1 MKMLKKAV
9 ALLLAVAFIFT
20 LAACHPKDEVAISA
34 GDYEIT
40 SAMYS
45 YYLVMA
51 DSEAKGIVDKSG
63 VDTKAKGFKYADQK
77 VEGKAYSDY
86 VKDKALEN
94 CLRHITLAKL
104 CKEAKV
110 ELDKET
116 ADGWKSTA
124 AYYWNYAY
132 GGIFSQNGIAYSTY
146 EKILLNEAL
155 YNEYFDYLYTGD
167 GEKAM
172 SEADI
177 KSNFTDHYSAVYLI
191 SHDYSKVEKPDL
203 DKIKEGL
210 EKYKEMFEKGKT
222 YDEVK
227 AAYDADQ
234 KAESDKNNTSS
245 GTTSSNSSN
254 TSSNSSNTS
263 STTSSTTS
271 NDSSKNDSS
280 ANNTS
285 STTSSED
292 KKEEAKPVDAD
303 ITVIT
308 DNDGASSGLAT
319 VFTKYADVKK
329 LKDGEVAIIAD
340 SDNKVVHIVVKKDIT
355 ADKYYLDNLSDEV
368 VYMVNGDGFDKY
380 LAEQAK
386 ALDYTVNNYAV
397 NRFKVNKIKDGS
409 EA

>member
-20 LAACHPKDEVAISA
+20 LAACHPKDEIAISS

-51 DSEAKGIVDKSG
+51 DSEAKGIVDESG
-63 VDTKAKGFKYADQK
+63 VDTKAKGFKYTDQK
-77 VEGKAYSDY
+77 VEDKPYTEY

-94 CLRHITLAKL
+94 CLRHIALAKL

-110 ELDKET
+110 ELDKDT

-124 AYYWNYAY
+124 NYYWNYAY
-132 GGIFSQNGIAYSTY
+132 GGVFSQNGIAYSTY

-172 SEADI
+172 AEADI
-177 KSNFTDHYSAVYLI
+177 KSNLNDHYSAVYLI
-191 SHDYSKVEKPDL
+191 SHDYSEVEKPDL

-234 KAESDKNNTSS
+234 KAESDENTSS
-245 GTTSSNSSN
+245 GSTSSNSSN

-263 STTSSTTS
+263 STTSSE
-271 NDSSKNDSS
+271 SSKTDSS
-280 ANNTS
+280 ADSTS
-285 STTSSED
+285 TTTSSED
-292 KKEEAKPVDAD
+292 KEEEEKPIDED
-303 ITVIT
+303 ITILT

-319 VFTKYADVKK
+319 VFTKYADVAK

-340 SDNKVVHIVVKKDIT
+340 SDNKVVHIVVKKDIN

-368 VYMVNGDGFDKY
+368 VYMVNGEGFDKF